1 LTSRAPVKQEA
12 TDPSH
17 PYATPSENST
27 PSSSAKSSPAKRHR
41 SQGKTVPPAADE
53 MSAKKVLIMEMMFDA
68 GKSLKAEDIAAKV
81 SAFWSY
87 IPLVLTV
94 QKLSIIGWLDYATG

>member
-1 LTSRAPVKQEA
+1 
-12 TDPSH
+12 
-17 PYATPSENST
+17 
-27 PSSSAKSSPAKRHR
+27 
-41 SQGKTVPPAADE
+41 